1 MRSRTASEHA
11 SHDYRGLAIT
21 EVDAP
26 ITPQLVDRRA
36 MRSLAL
42 TVCAVFSVLA
52 LSGGI
57 FLGAFLIMSPSGG
70 GFFPNLGAV
79 LGLLVLG
86 TGNLVSSICNGIY
99 WCFGRAPRWLR
110 MVTLAQSLPTLLFA
124 GLLIFGMDPVS

>member
-1 MRSRTASEHA
+1 
-11 SHDYRGLAIT
+11 
-21 EVDAP
+21 
-26 ITPQLVDRRA
+26 

-57 FLGAFLIMSPSGG
+57 LLGAFLMMSPSGG

-86 TGNLVSSICNGIY
+86 TGNLVSSFCNGIY
-99 WCFGRAPRWLR
+99 WCFARAPRWLG
-110 MVTLAQSLPTLLFA
+110 MVALAQSLPTLLFA
-124 GLLIFGMDPVS
+124 GLLIFGMDPMW